1 MYHLRLIKGLSYDGA
16 VRASAGAPDVFT
28 DDPDKYTAAMKS
40 GYFEAVSVPQQA
52 VEKSENSSNEMLTG
66 HLDPAQLSD
75 MDEEELKKLA
85 SDMGL
90 NTDGLDKDGLIAAI
104 TAEKVL
110 APAHDA
116 EPVDLSKLKVDELK
130 AYAEERG
137 VVLTGC
143 STKAAILQKISE
155 FEADAAAASAILR
168 GAE

>member
-16 VRASAGAPDVFT
+16 VRASAGVPDVFT

-66 HLDPAQLSD
+66 HLDPAQL
-75 MDEEELKKLA
+75 